1 MNLFDLI
8 AHVQCD
14 HLAFRVSDQ
23 VESEDKVPLRV
34 RLSEVELDDTRLAR
48 GQKLRDHALVQ
59 VQLNLLK
66 LEFSLKHVSIVD
78 AVFNLYHYE
87 MFLSLALREGLQHL
101 KVKVELLCSRD

>member
-14 HLAFRVSDQ
+14 HLAFRVSDE
-23 VESEDKVPLRV
+23 VESEDKVPLGV
-34 RLSEVELDDTRLAR
+34 RLSEVELYDTRLAR
-48 GQKLRDHALVQ
+48 GQKLSDQALVQ
-59 VQLNLLK
+59 VQLNLPK

-101 KVKVELLCSRD
+101 EVKVELLCPRD